1 MFSRFLRRTHMYLGL
16 ALFPW
21 MLMYALSTLVMNHH
35 AMFIATYG
43 AGPVPFVIE
52 RETTYDGVFPESPD
66 LKTVSSQILAS
77 LGFDG
82 AHSVSRRN
90 DGTIV
95 IIRNDLVS
103 PRRLT
108 FTPSTR
114 TLRIEKMTFR
124 PNAFLERFH
133 RRRGYATGYG
143 LDTVWAVAVDAA
155 IVGMLFWTLSG
166 LWMWWEMKVTRR
178 LGAAAIAAGAG
189 LFALFLLTI

>member
-1 MFSRFLRRTHMYLGL
+1 MYFGL
-16 ALFPW
+16 VLFPW
-21 MLMYALSTLVMNHH
+21 MLMYALSTLVMNHR

-52 RETTYDGVFPESPD
+52 REMTYDGVFPESSD

-77 LGFDG
+77 FGLDG

-90 DGTIV
+90 DGSIV
-95 IIRNDLVS
+95 INRNDLVS

-114 TLRIEKMTFR
+114 RLLIEKLTFR

-133 RRRGYATGYG
+133 RRRGYAAGYG
-143 LDTVWAVAVDAA
+143 LDTVWAVTVDAA
-155 IVGMLFWTLSG
+155 IVGMVFWALSG
-166 LWMWWEMKVTRR
+166 LWLWWEMKVTRR
-178 LGAAAIAAGAG
+178 LGAAALAAGAG